1 MIAIITNRRPLIKKY
16 LLSLPFPTEA
26 CCEVTGIDDGD
37 ADEGTDE
44 DTVFDTITRKKK
56 SYHCNTTLETINC

>member
-16 LLSLPFPTEA
+16 LLSLPFPIDA
-26 CCEVTGIDDGD
+26 CCEVTGID

-44 DTVFDTITRKKK
+44 DTVFDTITRKKM